1 MVAATEAAFALVW
14 NLAMLLRNR
23 FYGGEVVHRGQIH
36 PGKQQPILDRELFN
50 AVPDKLTA
58 GTNARLLKLHAPPS
72 ILTAAFLTSWQ
83 PHDAGPHKQ
92 GARYRYY
99 VSHISPQERG
109 SGKAKTRINAAEVET
124 TILAALRNHLTAHSQ
139 ELPHVTDR
147 ELIAMQ
153 VERIVVKSQPVEIS
167 VGEGHFLSIQRI
179 PNETTA
185 TRAVVHA
192 PESRQPMSDQSRDL
206 LLTAIAKARCWIDN
220 VAEGHVASFADIA
233 KREGKVERHIRLLA
247 PLAFV
252 QPRVISRIVD
262 GTSPSVTVTSFA
274 KNVDYS
280 WSCQAYNLR
289 LF

>member
-14 NLAMLLRNR
+14 DLAMLLRNR

-153 VERIVVKSQPVEIS
+153 VERIVVKSQQVEIS
-167 VGEGHFLSIQRI
+167 VGE
-179 PNETTA
+179 
-185 TRAVVHA
+185 
-192 PESRQPMSDQSRDL
+192 
-206 LLTAIAKARCWIDN
+206 
-220 VAEGHVASFADIA
+220 
-233 KREGKVERHIRLLA
+233 
-247 PLAFV
+247 
-252 QPRVISRIVD
+252 VIS
-262 GTSPSVTVTSFA
+262 SPS
-274 KNVDYS
+274 NGYRMRPP
-280 WSCQAYNLR
+280 QQGL
-289 LF
+289 LFTRPSLASQCRTKAVIFC